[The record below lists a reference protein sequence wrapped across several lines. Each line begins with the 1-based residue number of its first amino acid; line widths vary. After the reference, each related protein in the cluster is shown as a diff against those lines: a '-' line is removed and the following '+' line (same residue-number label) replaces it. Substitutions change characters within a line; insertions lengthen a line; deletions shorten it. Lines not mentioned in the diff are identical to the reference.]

1 MKAGFTM
8 VEVLIGSL
16 ITMAV
21 VGAIA
26 GVIIPVQTMFR
37 AQGEA
42 ADLHQR
48 IRATSDTLS
57 GDIRA
62 ASAVRPYRVGA
73 VGDDGLAGVFYR
85 PDAITVMGDDIRTY
99 YWKPESSELM
109 VYDGGGSDLP
119 MIEHV
124 IRFALEYFGGASS
137 SSAIVTLD
145 PAVLVDGPWVEDA
158 SHRLFDADLTRVRA
172 VRLSLRF
179 ECTAPALRR
188 LVPDE
193 SIAITVSLRN
203 IGRSP

>member
-21 VGAIA
+21 VGAIG
-26 GVIIPVQTMFR
+26 GVIIPAQTMFR

-42 ADLHQR
+42 AELHQR

-62 ASAVRPYRVGA
+62 ASVVRPYRVGV

-85 PDAITVMGDDIRTY
+85 PDAITVMGDDMRTY

-124 IRFALEYFGGASS
+124 IRFSLEYFGGASS
-137 SSAIVTLD
+137 SPAIVTLD
-145 PAVLVDGPWVEDA
+145 QAMLVDGPWVEDP

-172 VRLSLRF
+172 VRLSVRF
-179 ECTAPALRR
+179 ESIAPALRR

-193 SIAITVSLRN
+193 SIAMTVALRN